1 MHGVFTRVLL
11 HQLLEEAGGD
21 RAEAA
26 RRVGV
31 GRTTLYRWI
40 KAGLLD
46 QPLEAIQARYT
57 PRPPEVPKL
66 EKYKATIEAR
76 LREFPRLSAVRLCAE
91 CQAAG
96 YTGRLDAAPRVRAVA
111 PAGARSGCPL

>member
-31 GRTTLYRWI
+31 GRTTMYRWI

-46 QPLEAIQARYT
+46 HELESIQAHYS
-57 PRPPEVPKL
+57 PRPPEVTKL
-66 EKYKATIEAR
+66 EKYKPLIEAR
-76 LREFPRLSAVRLCAE
+76 VQEFPRLSAVRLLAE

-96 YTGRLDAAPRVRAVA
+96 YTGGLTQVR
-111 PAGARSGCPL
+111 